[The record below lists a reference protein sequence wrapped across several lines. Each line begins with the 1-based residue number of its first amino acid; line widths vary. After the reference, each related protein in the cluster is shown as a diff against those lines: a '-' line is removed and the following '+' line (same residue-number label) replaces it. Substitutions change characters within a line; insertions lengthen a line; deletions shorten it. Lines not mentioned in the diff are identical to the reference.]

1 MRELAPNKQALDRL
15 LEQPGHQVYNTSKGK
30 EEKMPIQ
37 CPIDNISD
45 EECYALASITPLLG
59 VSDNCIRD
67 SKAYLEDLF
76 RDYHL
81 YMGIFLKASETNYDC
96 LITVQR
102 DWAHLLDFEIQ
113 IMYST

>member
-76 RDYHL
+76 NGEEYAKKSKISLL
-81 YMGIFLKASETNYDC
+81 YEFHPNLSDILQC
-96 LITVQR
+96 LTQTGKDR
-102 DWAHLLDFEIQ
+102 TE
-113 IMYST
+113 